1 MYDTYHV
8 SLAVERK
15 ADNALGK
22 QYRYPKIGER
32 GKKKRRDSVVNSN
45 GQRVIEAFWSGFV
58 C

>member
-32 GKKKRRDSVVNSN
+32 GKKKR
-45 GQRVIEAFWSGFV
+45 GGF
-58 C
+58 CG